1 MVQQTRERF
10 EVRTC
15 ILDGFAKQVGFLDIG
30 LVECYRKE
38 SCSLKFL
45 SGSRTPDI
53 CMHQVKEIVKKDT
66 SR

>member
-1 MVQQTRERF
+1 MVQQTRQSF
-10 EVRTC
+10 DVRSC
-15 ILDGFAKQVGFLDIG
+15 IREGAAKQVGFLDIG

-45 SGSRTPDI
+45 GGSRTPDI
-53 CMHQVKEIVKKDT
+53 CMHSVTEIVKKDG